1 MRLKEGGSDHL
12 PPSLFHTYHLPPSQ
26 SYTYH
31 LPPSATFFASLSDVK
46 GPIPGSPPAHRR
58 SMILQN
64 LDNLEKQLA
73 IEQKVKDGAENM
85 IRMYANSKGNKDRK
99 IYNEAQ
105 QMLLD
110 SKTKIEVLRMK
121 ILRVKA
127 QVATTDKS
135 PEASVSTPEGRV
147 ALLRHRIDV
156 ETRLMQGARNIQRAQ
171 LDRKSNLSVSG
182 CDH

>member
-1 MRLKEGGSDHL
+1 
-12 PPSLFHTYHLPPSQ
+12 
-26 SYTYH
+26 
-31 LPPSATFFASLSDVK
+31 
-46 GPIPGSPPAHRR
+46 
-58 SMILQN
+58 MILQN

-121 ILRVKA
+121 ILRVKG
-127 QVATTDKS
+127 QVATDKS
-135 PEASVSTPEGRV
+135 SEEAKANISTPEGRV

-171 LDRKSNLSVSG
+171 LDRKSNLSVSS
-182 CDH
+182 CDHTFHC